1 MPVSRYLDMCTH
13 LQTWLAPSPSA
24 STDTTCLVGSVF
36 PLCDLS
42 ILRAPSIVGSVG
54 MTPVCTVEPIVIVGA
69 EESVAVNVTFVVAFG
84 VGSIGKV
91 LIVVGFSITTRCF
104 NMDTA
109 TGTG

>member
-36 PLCDLS
+36 RLCNLS
-42 ILRAPSIVGSVG
+42 ILRAPSIAGSVG
-54 MTPVCTVEPIVIVGA
+54 ITPVCTVEPIVIVGA
-69 EESVAVNVTFVVAFG
+69 EESVAANVAFG